1 MQEKQLSDNLK
12 WKIRNL
18 PDSPGCYIMRSGGDV
33 IYVGKAKNLKNR
45 VRQYFQSSRDHTPK
59 VRAMVEKIDDFDT
72 VLVDGELEALML
84 ECNLI
89 KRYRPRYNI
98 LLKDDKHYP
107 FIRIDLN
114 EPFPALK
121 IVREQVKDGAK
132 YFGPYIGAAAVRE
145 VLDTVRSVFPIRSCQ
160 KSLREGMN
168 ERTCLHYQTG
178 ECCAPCAG
186 KVTSKEYHAQLQ
198 GVIRFL
204 SGHDEEV
211 KRLLTQKMLAA
222 SNSMNFERAALLRD
236 KIRAVDDLMQRQ
248 KTLSTDGD
256 DMDVIAL
263 SPSMQDILV
272 DVMLFRGGKMISSTI
287 HTLEGAAREDEQEA
301 LIRFV
306 TQYYSLSNPPARE
319 VLIGMDLAERDT
331 LEQLLSETA
340 GRKVKL
346 HRPERGDKAALIRMA
361 EKNIED
367 ARIKIETRRE
377 KQLER
382 TLGALNELT
391 WELDLAEAPRRIEGY
406 DISNTLGQQSVA
418 SEVVM
423 IDGECRHGQYRHYR
437 IKTVEGANDFASMKE
452 VISRRFT
459 RGLEEIQKRREQDLP
474 LEEGSFSDFPDLLLI
489 DGGRGQ
495 LNMALEALKELDLSI
510 PAFGLAERVDE
521 IVLPDR
527 EDTILLDR
535 HSPALHLIERLRDE
549 AHRFAITHHRKL
561 RQSNSIASRL
571 EKVPGIGPA
580 RRKAILGHFKT
591 VEALKAASVEEISRV
606 NGVGETFAKAVYE
619 FLHENG
625 PAE

>member
-1 MQEKQLSDNLK
+1 MPEKQLSDSLK
-12 WKIRNL
+12 WKIKNL
-18 PDSPGCYIMRSGGDV
+18 PESPGCYIMRSGGDV

-59 VRAMVEKIDDFDT
+59 VKAMVEKIDDFDT

-107 FIRIDLN
+107 FIRIDLS

-121 IVREQVKDGAK
+121 IVREQFRDGAK
-132 YFGPYIGAAAVRE
+132 YFGPYIGASAVRE
-145 VLDTVRSVFPIRSCQ
+145 VLDTVRSVFPVRSC
-160 KSLREGMN
+160 KRSLKEGMK
-168 ERTCLHYQTG
+168 ERPCLHYQTG

-186 KVTSKEYHAQLQ
+186 NVSSEEYHSHLQ

-211 KRLLTQKMLAA
+211 KRLLTQKMLSA

-236 KIRAVDDLMQRQ
+236 KLRAVDDLMQRQ
-248 KTLSTDGD
+248 KTLSTGQD
-256 DMDVIAL
+256 DMDVIAM
-263 SPSMQDILV
+263 SPSMEDILA

-287 HTLEGAAREDEQEA
+287 HILEGAAREEAQEA

-306 TQYYSLSNPPARE
+306 TQFYSVSNPPARE
-319 VLIGMDLAERDT
+319 VLIGIDLAERET

-340 GRKVKL
+340 GRKVRL

-377 KQLER
+377 KLLER
-382 TLGALNELT
+382 TLGALNELA
-391 WELDLAEAPRRIEGY
+391 WELELDEAPRRIEGY

-423 IDGECRHGQYRHYR
+423 INGECRHDQYRHYK

-452 VISRRFT
+452 TITRRFT
-459 RGLEEIQKRREQDLP
+459 RGLEEIKQRRELDLP
-474 LEEGSFSDFPDLLLI
+474 LEDGSFSDLPDLLLI

-495 LNMALEALKELDLSI
+495 LNKALEALEELGLSI

-527 EDTILLDR
+527 EETILLDR

-561 RQSNSIASRL
+561 RQTNSIASRL

-580 RRKAILGHFKT
+580 RRKAILSHFKT
-591 VEALKAASVEEISRV
+591 VEALRSANAEEIARV
-606 NGVGETFAKAVYE
+606 KGVGDSFAKAVYA